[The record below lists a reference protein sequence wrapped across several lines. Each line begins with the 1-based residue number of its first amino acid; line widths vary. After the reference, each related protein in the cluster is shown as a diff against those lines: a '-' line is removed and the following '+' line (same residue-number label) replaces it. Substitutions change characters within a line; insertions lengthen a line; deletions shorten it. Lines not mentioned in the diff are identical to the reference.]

1 LHPYMIPQGSRVEC
15 ANLPIDSTEADVA
28 RKVLGAVE
36 DLLFKS
42 KISET
47 SSQLGIEA
55 AFPRSPKKL
64 LDALRESPPDLL
76 ILDLNSAR
84 FEPLALLREVKSD
97 EATREI
103 STIGFLSHVQKDL
116 AVAAREAG
124 CDRIVA
130 RSAFTRD
137 LPKILAGDTPDTID
151 EAGVG

>member
-1 LHPYMIPQGSRVEC
+1 VTRRIL
-15 ANLPIDSTEADVA
+15 A
-28 RKVLGAVE
+28 AVE

-47 SSQLGIEA
+47 ASTLGIEA

-76 ILDLNSAR
+76 VLDLNSAR
-84 FEPLALLREVKSD
+84 FEPLTLLREVKSE
-97 EATREI
+97 EATRNVA
-103 STIGFLSHVQKDL
+103 TVGFLSHVQKDL

-137 LPKILAGDTPDTID
+137 LPKILAGDTPATID

>member
-1 LHPYMIPQGSRVEC
+1 M
-15 ANLPIDSTEADVA
+15 A

-55 AFPRSPKKL
+55 SFPRSPKKL
-64 LDALRESPPDLL
+64 RDALRESPPDLL
-76 ILDLNSAR
+76 VLDLNSAR
-84 FEPLALLREVKSD
+84 FEPLTLLREVKSD
-97 EATREI
+97 EATRDI

>member
-1 LHPYMIPQGSRVEC
+1 M
-15 ANLPIDSTEADVA
+15 A
-28 RKVLGAVE
+28 AVE

-47 SSQLGIEA
+47 ASTLGIEA
-55 AFPRSPKKL
+55 SFPRNPKRL
-64 LDALRESPPDLL
+64 LEALHESPPDLL
-76 ILDLNSAR
+76 VLDLNSAR
-84 FEPLALLREVKSD
+84 FEPLSLLRSVRSE
-97 EATREI
+97 EAT
-103 STIGFLSHVQKDL
+103 SDVPTVGFLSHVQKDL

-137 LPKILAGDTPDTID
+137 LPHILAGRTPDTID

>member
-1 LHPYMIPQGSRVEC
+1 MTRRVL
-15 ANLPIDSTEADVA
+15 A
-28 RKVLGAVE
+28 AVE

-47 SSQLGIEA
+47 ASSLGIEA
-55 AFPRSPKKL
+55 TFPRNPGRL
-64 LDALRESPPDLL
+64 LEAIQRSPPDLL

-84 FEPLALLREVKSD
+84 FEPLTLLKEVRSD
-97 EATREI
+97 EATRDVP
-103 STIGFLSHVQKDL
+103 TVGFLSHVQKDL

-124 CDRIVA
+124 CDRVVA

-137 LPKILAGDTPDTID
+137 LPRILAGRTPDTID

>member
-1 LHPYMIPQGSRVEC
+1 VTRRVL
-15 ANLPIDSTEADVA
+15 A
-28 RKVLGAVE
+28 AVE
-36 DLLFKS
+36 DLLFRS

-47 SSQLGIEA
+47 ASTLGIEA

-64 LDALRESPPDLL
+64 LETLRETPPDLL

-84 FEPLALLREVKSD
+84 FEPLALLQTVKSE
-97 EATREI
+97 EATRDV
-103 STIGFLSHVQKDL
+103 STVGFLSHVQKDL

-124 CDRIVA
+124 CDRVVA

-137 LPKILAGDTPDTID
+137 LPRILAGRTPDTID

>member
-1 LHPYMIPQGSRVEC
+1 ME
-15 ANLPIDSTEADVA
+15 ANVA
-28 RKVLGAVE
+28 RRVLAAVE

-47 SSQLGIEA
+47 ASTLGIEA
-55 AFPRSPKKL
+55 AFPRSRKKL

-76 ILDLNSAR
+76 VLDLNSAR
-84 FEPLALLREVKSD
+84 FEPLTLLREVKSD
-97 EATREI
+97 EATRDI